1 MLVHSNFGLFLL
13 GDLGGDSFRLVEFY
27 IQVSDVIVLFIDHDH
42 V

>member
-1 MLVHSNFGLFLL
+1 MQVHSNFGLFLL
-13 GDLGGDSFRLVEFY
+13 CDLGGDSFRLVEFY